1 MELTTQPITG
11 RESAAGKAAP
21 FCALADFYAAFNNRD
36 FDRMQANW
44 LQSEQASMS
53 NPLGGIK
60 RGWREISGVYEKI
73 FNGSATVYVEFYD
86 YSIHATESMFAAV
99 GREQGMLEIGGRR
112 IELAIRTSRIY
123 VLQAREWKQL
133 HHHGSMDNPQL
144 LATYQSA
151 LPGFPLR

>member
-1 MELTTQPITG
+1 MQLIRQPITG
-11 RESAAGKAAP
+11 SESTTGESVL
-21 FCALADFYAAFNNRD
+21 FSALINFYAAFNNRD

-44 LQSEQASMS
+44 LLSDQASMS

-73 FNGSATVYVEFYD
+73 FNGPAAVYVEFYD
-86 YSIHATESMFAAV
+86 YSIHATDSMFTAV
-99 GREQGMLEIGGRR
+99 GRERCTLEINSQC

-123 VLQAREWKQL
+123 ILHGREWKQL

-144 LATYQSA
+144 LAAYQSA
-151 LPGFPLR
+151 LLRN